1 MVTKKSKNIDKVQT
15 QNDSASKRKMK
26 KNEQVKSDGKI
37 HVKEEQ
43 EPVKRFSI
51 KIGDQNKARLQN
63 SAKILTINEN
73 NSKIIKNIQN
83 VQKLKKKTSQDR
95 SFTKASTG
103 TILQERICLD
113 IIFFEQSDHHVILDK
128 LQLTKHEKENLDRD

>member
-26 KNEQVKSDGKI
+26 KNEQVKSDGKM

-103 TILQERICLD
+103 TILQ
-113 IIFFEQSDHHVILDK
+113 
-128 LQLTKHEKENLDRD
+128 